1 MKRVAMRSG
10 GPASWAIRL
19 VLAVVLVAVSIYIP
33 TSTSNGFID
42 SCITALTYMA
52 AAMSLNLLLGFTGQ
66 ISIGHSAF
74 FGIGAYTTAI
84 LVSKYGWSPFTTIPV
99 AFLVAFAVGA
109 LVSLP
114 ALRIKGVYLALV
126 TLALGLVFPQLVKAP
141 KLEWLTGGARGLDKT
156 GFRFTKKNP
165 TYEIF
170 GWNPWGN
177 LRGENVKP
185 FFFWIAMVIV
195 IVVYLVCRGVVKSR
209 AGRSLIAIRDN
220 ETAAAVM
227 GVNLASTKAL
237 AFGLSAALCSLPGCL
252 SAFRTGNVTPDSA
265 NITVL
270 GAITFLVIMVVG
282 GAGSLW
288 GPIVGSVLFSAK
300 GVVVKLHYR
309 HQVDAM
315 TVLALRMLFSLPFFA
330 AVAWWQMRRRDPLS
344 SHDRWRILL
353 LGLIGYYLSSYL
365 DFIGLQYV
373 SAGIGRLI
381 LFGYT
386 WALIHHML
394 GGIRHLIWD
403 TGYGYGPTEREYLTV
418 ATLVGSKASSAVI
431 ALPAAMLAQSREEVG
446 DQQAALSARSKFAER
461 RREESDFATA

>member
-1 MKRVAMRSG
+1 MNRVSIRSG
-10 GPASWAIRL
+10 GAASWVIRL
-19 VLAVVLVAVSIYIP
+19 VVAALVVVVSIYIP

-52 AAMSLNLLLGFTGQ
+52 AAMSLNLLLGYTGQ
-66 ISIGHSAF
+66 ISLGHSAF
-74 FGIGAYTTAI
+74 FGVGAYTTGI
-84 LVSKYGWSPFTTIPV
+84 LVSKYGWSPFTTIAV
-99 AFLVAFAVGA
+99 AFVVAFAVGA

-185 FFFWIAMVIV
+185 FFYWIAVVIV
-195 IVVYLVCRGVVKSR
+195 VVVYLVCRGVVKSR
-209 AGRSLIAIRDN
+209 AGRSLVAIRDN

-237 AFGLSAALCSLPGCL
+237 VFGLSAALCSLPGCL
-252 SAFRTGNVTPDSA
+252 SALRTGNVTPDSS

-288 GPIVGSVLFSAK
+288 GPIVGSMLFVFITELTGDWTERSKVPAPLRPIFGWSHTAPGGGIFAVMLIVLMFVAPFGIVGMCK
-300 GVVVKLHYR
+300 RLMARVVV
-309 HQVDAM
+309 VVPAPAG
-315 TVLALRMLFSLPFFA
+315 TGT
-330 AVAWWQMRRRDPLS
+330 
-344 SHDRWRILL
+344 I
-353 LGLIGYYLSSYL
+353 
-365 DFIGLQYV
+365 
-373 SAGIGRLI
+373 SA
-381 LFGYT
+381 
-386 WALIHHML
+386 
-394 GGIRHLIWD
+394 
-403 TGYGYGPTEREYLTV
+403 
-418 ATLVGSKASSAVI
+418 
-431 ALPAAMLAQSREEVG
+431 PAP
-446 DQQAALSARSKFAER
+446 
-461 RREESDFATA
+461 ATAEA

>member
-1 MKRVAMRSG
+1 MNRVSIRSG
-10 GPASWAIRL
+10 GAASWVIRL
-19 VLAVVLVAVSIYIP
+19 VVAALVVVVSIYIP

-52 AAMSLNLLLGFTGQ
+52 AAMSLNLLLGYTGQ
-66 ISIGHSAF
+66 ISLGHSAF
-74 FGIGAYTTAI
+74 FGVGAYTTGI
-84 LVSKYGWSPFTTIPV
+84 LVSKYGWSPFTTIAV
-99 AFLVAFAVGA
+99 AFVVAFAVGA

-185 FFFWIAMVIV
+185 FFYWIAVVIV
-195 IVVYLVCRGVVKSR
+195 VVVYLVCRGVVKSR
-209 AGRSLIAIRDN
+209 AGRSLVAIRDN

-237 AFGLSAALCSLPGCL
+237 VFGLSAALWSLPGCL
-252 SAFRTGNVTPDSA
+252 SALRTGNVTPDSS

-288 GPIVGSVLFSAK
+288 GPIVGSMLFVFITELTGDWTERSKVPAPLRPLFGWSHTAPGGGIFAVMLIVLMFVAPFGIVGMCK
-300 GVVVKLHYR
+300 RLMARVVV
-309 HQVDAM
+309 VVPAPAG
-315 TVLALRMLFSLPFFA
+315 TGT
-330 AVAWWQMRRRDPLS
+330 
-344 SHDRWRILL
+344 I
-353 LGLIGYYLSSYL
+353 
-365 DFIGLQYV
+365 
-373 SAGIGRLI
+373 SA
-381 LFGYT
+381 
-386 WALIHHML
+386 
-394 GGIRHLIWD
+394 
-403 TGYGYGPTEREYLTV
+403 
-418 ATLVGSKASSAVI
+418 
-431 ALPAAMLAQSREEVG
+431 PAPAP
-446 DQQAALSARSKFAER
+446 AE
-461 RREESDFATA
+461 A

>member
-1 MKRVAMRSG
+1 MNRVSIRSG
-10 GPASWAIRL
+10 GGASWAIRL
-19 VLAVVLVAVSIYIP
+19 VLAAVLLVVSIYIP

-52 AAMSLNLLLGFTGQ
+52 AAMSLNLLLGYTGQ
-66 ISIGHSAF
+66 ISLGHSAF

-99 AFLVAFAVGA
+99 AFVVAFAIGA
-109 LVSLP
+109 VVSLP

-185 FFFWIAMVIV
+185 FFYWIAVV
-195 IVVYLVCRGVVKSR
+195 IVVVVYLACRGVVKSR
-209 AGRSLIAIRDN
+209 AGRSLVAIRDN

-252 SAFRTGNVTPDSA
+252 SALRTGNVTPDSS

-288 GPIVGSVLFSAK
+288 GPIVGSVLFVFITELTGDWTERSKVPAPLRPIFGWSHTAPGGGIFAVMLIVLMFVAPFGIVGMCKRLMAK
-300 GVVVKLHYR
+300 FVVVVPR
-309 HQVDAM
+309 
-315 TVLALRMLFSLPFFA
+315 P
-330 AVAWWQMRRRDPLS
+330 
-344 SHDRWRILL
+344 
-353 LGLIGYYLSSYL
+353 
-365 DFIGLQYV
+365 
-373 SAGIGRLI
+373 AG
-381 LFGYT
+381 
-386 WALIHHML
+386 
-394 GGIRHLIWD
+394 
-403 TGYGYGPTEREYLTV
+403 TGTIP
-418 ATLVGSKASSAVI
+418 A
-431 ALPAAMLAQSREEVG
+431 PAAAP
-446 DQQAALSARSKFAER
+446 AE
-461 RREESDFATA
+461 A

>member
-1 MKRVAMRSG
+1 MNRVSIRSG
-10 GPASWAIRL
+10 GAASWVIRL
-19 VLAVVLVAVSIYIP
+19 VVASLVVVVSIYIP

-42 SCITALTYMA
+42 SCITALSYMA
-52 AAMSLNLLLGFTGQ
+52 AAMSLNLLLGYTGQ
-66 ISIGHSAF
+66 ISLGHSAF
-74 FGIGAYTTAI
+74 FGVGAYTTGI
-84 LVSKYGWSPFTTIPV
+84 LVSKYGWSPFTTIAV
-99 AFLVAFAVGA
+99 AFVVAFAVGA

-185 FFFWIAMVIV
+185 FFYWIAVVIV
-195 IVVYLVCRGVVKSR
+195 VVVYLVCRGVVKSR
-209 AGRSLIAIRDN
+209 AGRSRMAIRDN

-237 AFGLSAALCSLPGCL
+237 VFGLSAALCSLPGCL
-252 SAFRTGNVTPDSA
+252 SALRTGNVTPDSS

-288 GPIVGSVLFSAK
+288 GPIVGAMLFVFITELTGDWTERSKVPAPLRPLFGWSHTAPGGGIFAVMLIVLMFVAPFGIVGMCK
-300 GVVVKLHYR
+300 RLMARVVV
-309 HQVDAM
+309 VVPAPAG
-315 TVLALRMLFSLPFFA
+315 TGT
-330 AVAWWQMRRRDPLS
+330 
-344 SHDRWRILL
+344 I
-353 LGLIGYYLSSYL
+353 
-365 DFIGLQYV
+365 
-373 SAGIGRLI
+373 SA
-381 LFGYT
+381 
-386 WALIHHML
+386 
-394 GGIRHLIWD
+394 
-403 TGYGYGPTEREYLTV
+403 
-418 ATLVGSKASSAVI
+418 
-431 ALPAAMLAQSREEVG
+431 PAPAP
-446 DQQAALSARSKFAER
+446 AE
-461 RREESDFATA
+461 A